1 MQVNLLSPVLL
12 SHSIFTEYIMPLSLA
27 QLSLFISG
35 GLGLVILIK
44 YISVMKKNKLLSAKL
59 TETASM
65 LEKQEKK
72 ITNIQFQSN
81 DNKAFQNSIDNAE
94 LTTRFQSTRLKAAH
108 TSNSQNSSFHALEKY
123 SYIRTLSEKG
133 MDSDEI
139 AALLSI
145 SPHEA
150 SQLVTLAMISPAKH
164 QK

>member
-12 SHSIFTEYIMPLSLA
+12 SHSIFTEYIMPLSLT

-35 GLGLVILIK
+35 GLGVVILVK
-44 YISVMKKNKLLSAKL
+44 YISVMKKNKLLSTKL
-59 TETASM
+59 SETASM
-65 LEKQEKK
+65 LEKQEIK
-72 ITNIQFQSN
+72 INDMQFQSK
-81 DNKAFQNSIDNAE
+81 DNKTFQNSIDNAE

-108 TSNSQNSSFHALEKY
+108 TSSSENSSFHAPEKY

-164 QK
+164 QN